1 MCVSVE
7 VNISMFLGSYEMGRH
22 KLSIIIKCS
31 AALTLLSVS
40 ELPSEL
46 VCSCVYVCAC
56 VCVCVHV
63 RVRACV
69 CDKMSI
75 SSCLCKHSSSYKMRR
90 HQ

>member
-56 VCVCVHV
+56 VCV
-63 RVRACV
+63 RACA
-69 CDKMSI
+69 CACM
-75 SSCLCKHSSSYKMRR
+75 CL
-90 HQ
+90 